1 MRRQSRARNGVV
13 ARRRRSIPEREEKT
27 LNGNFRMCDRA
38 ANARATRRVAPAP
51 DSMRA
56 KEECRKG
63 FVEVSRKRRARGSA
77 REACGRRGV
86 GSSHRANGETGSRF
100 QSPLTTF
107 LTKRRRR
114 IMETLRKFL
123 KSVRTDPGSVNSKIG
138 SFERIGSFFTRFG
151 NFWKLIGEVETGRNF
166 LNLVLKGRC
175 ISRKVARARAG

>member
-1 MRRQSRARNGVV
+1 MACAATSREDEASVAREERVV

-63 FVEVSRKRRARGSA
+63 FVEVSRRRRARGSA

-86 GSSHRANGETGSRF
+86 GSLHRANGETGSRF

-107 LTKRRRR
+107 LTKRRGR
-114 IMETLRKFL
+114 I
-123 KSVRTDPGSVNSKIG
+123 IG
-138 SFERIGSFFTRFG
+138 NAPEVSEIG
-151 NFWKLIGEVETGRNF
+151 
-166 LNLVLKGRC
+166 
-175 ISRKVARARAG
+175 AD